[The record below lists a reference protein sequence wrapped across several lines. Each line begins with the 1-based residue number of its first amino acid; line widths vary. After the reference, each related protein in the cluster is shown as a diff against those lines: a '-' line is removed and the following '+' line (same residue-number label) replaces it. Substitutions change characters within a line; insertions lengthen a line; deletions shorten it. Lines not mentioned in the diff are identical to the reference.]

1 VIFRFF
7 CIFAKVMK
15 KIITLILRKS
25 AAFWLTHVGLFLTLL
40 FAGLGVFEHQRLNVR
55 AFTGLP
61 EHIAISDNR
70 EFYHLP
76 FRILFENFEARFY
89 ANGQSKCY
97 RADIVLIYNETME
110 RTAIRVNHPARFM
123 GYDIYLSSYDRAN
136 PNPEYMILLVIYDPW
151 FYAKYVAI
159 IMLLIGLF
167 LYIWKLRFAENSTI
181 AWIVL
186 VSGIGFCLIPFWGY
200 LFEGRNLIPALRSW
214 WFVPHIAV
222 YMFAYAA
229 LSIACL
235 LSIYTF
241 FTRSQKSK
249 IKNQKLIYSSIDFTL
264 TIGTML
270 MGIGLLFGS
279 LWAKEA
285 WGGFWAFSL
294 KENLAAIA
302 WIAFLGTLHFR
313 QFYNDRRKTLAILII
328 VAYLLLQLCWF
339 GVGLFPESWQG
350 LHQY

>member
-1 VIFRFF
+1 
-7 CIFAKVMK
+7 M
-15 KIITLILRKS
+15 ITLILRKS
-25 AAFWLTHVGLFLTLL
+25 VAFWLTHVGLFLTLL
-40 FAGLGVFEHQRLNVR
+40 FAGLGTFEHQRLNVR

-76 FRILFENFEARFY
+76 FRILFKNFEAEFHE
-89 ANGQSKCY
+89 NGQSKSY
-97 RADIVLIYNETME
+97 KADVVLISDDTQE

-123 GYDIYLSSYDRAN
+123 GYDIYLSSYDQRN
-136 PNPEYMILLVIYDPW
+136 PTPEYVILLVIYDPW
-151 FYAKYVAI
+151 GYAKYVAI

-167 LYIWKLRFAENSTI
+167 LYIWRLKFAENSTI

-186 VSGIGFCLIPFWGY
+186 VAGIGFCFIPLWGY
-200 LFEGRNLIPALRSW
+200 LFDGKNLIPALRSW
-214 WFVPHIAV
+214 WFVPHIVV
-222 YMFAYAA
+222 YMFSYAA

-235 LSIYTF
+235 LSIYILSTN
-241 FTRSQKSK
+241 SQKSK
-249 IKNQKLIYSSIDFTL
+249 TKNQKCIHSSINFTL
-264 TIGTML
+264 AIGTML

-302 WIAFLGTLHFR
+302 WVAFLGTLHFR
-313 QFYNDRRKTLAILII
+313 YFYKDRHKTLAILVI

>member
-1 VIFRFF
+1 
-7 CIFAKVMK
+7 MK
-15 KIITLILRKS
+15 KITTLILRKS
-25 AAFWLTHVGLFLTLL
+25 VAFWFTHVGLFLTLL
-40 FAGLGVFEHQRLNVR
+40 FAGLGSFEHQRLNVR

-61 EHIAISDNR
+61 EHIAISDNQ

-76 FRILFENFEARFY
+76 FRILFKNFEAKSH
-89 ANGQSKCY
+89 ANGQPKSY
-97 RADIVLIYNETME
+97 SADIVLIYNETHQ
-110 RTAIRVNHPARFM
+110 RTLIRVNHPARFM
-123 GYDIYLSSYDRAN
+123 GYDIYLSSYDRRN
-136 PNPEYMILLVIYDPW
+136 PNPEYVILLVVYDPW
-151 FYAKYVAI
+151 VYAKYVAI
-159 IMLLIGLF
+159 IMLLVGLF
-167 LYIWKLRFAENSTI
+167 LYIWRLRFAENSTI

-186 VSGIGFCLIPFWGY
+186 VAGVGFCLIPFWGY
-200 LFEGRNLIPALRSW
+200 LFEGKKLIPALRSW

-235 LSIYTF
+235 LSIYRL
-241 FTRSQKSK
+241 FTQK
-249 IKNQKLIYSSIDFTL
+249 QKQFIQSATDFLLIF
-264 TIGTML
+264 GTMS

-302 WIAFLGTLHFR
+302 WIAFLGALHFR
-313 QFYNDRRKTLAILII
+313 YFYKDRHKTLAVLIV